1 MLLDRNRFRGPFN
14 NNLSSLRGLKTNSN
28 RNVSII
34 PNNNLRKNNNNSNQ
48 GTNTKRRQKEKINQ
62 KELKE
67 YEEKTYSEINSLSYE
82 DALANDK
89 RTFFQY
95 YISLLMTK
103 QLLLFTFNCKNDYNS
118 KIMKISF
125 VLYIFSI
132 FLFVNTLFIDES
144 ILHDLFI
151 FQGKIDLLYNYMNI
165 IYITLI
171 SSFVKNILAL
181 VIFTE
186 DDVISLKTDD
196 NYIYHQERIRKVL
209 NTITIKFQLFFALSI
224 FSLVFIWVYI
234 ACFFTVY
241 KNTQMFVLRN
251 TLVCFGISLLIPV
264 LFGFVPAIFRFTAL
278 SSRESKNRLCVYL
291 ISKILQVL
299 I

>member
-1 MLLDRNRFRGPFN
+1 MIK
-14 NNLSSLRGLKTNSN
+14 LK
-28 RNVSII
+28 
-34 PNNNLRKNNNNSNQ
+34 KN
-48 GTNTKRRQKEKINQ
+48 EKIKQ
-62 KELKE
+62 KNLKD
-67 YEEKTYSEINSLSYE
+67 YGEKTYNEINSLSYE
-82 DALANDK
+82 EALSKDK

-118 KIMKISF
+118 KMMKISF
-125 VLYIFSI
+125 ILYIFSI
-132 FLFVNTLFIDES
+132 FLFVNTLFIGES

-181 VIFTE
+181 IIFTE
-186 DDVISLKTDD
+186 DDVISLKTDS
-196 NYIYHQERIRKVL
+196 NYRKQERIRKVL
-209 NTITIKFQLFFALSI
+209 NRITIKFQLFFPLII

-234 ACFFTVY
+234 ACFFNVY
-241 KNTQMFVLRN
+241 KNTQIFVLRN
-251 TLVCFGISLLIPV
+251 TLISFGISLLIPIV
-264 LFGFVPAIFRFTAL
+264 FGFVPAMFRFTAL
-278 SSRESKNRLCVYL
+278 ASRESKNRLCVYL
-291 ISKILQVL
+291 FSKILQVL